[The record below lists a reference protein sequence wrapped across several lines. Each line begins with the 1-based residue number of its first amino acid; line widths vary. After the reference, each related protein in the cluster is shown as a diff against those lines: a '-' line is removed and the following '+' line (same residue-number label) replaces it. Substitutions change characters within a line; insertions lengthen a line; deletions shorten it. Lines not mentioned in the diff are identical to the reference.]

1 MTRIEIHL
9 PEEETKQIEAIAKI
23 EGRSRKKQIE
33 VMLRGLLTTTD
44 LVGKK

>member
-9 PEEETKQIEAIAKI
+9 TQEETKQIEAIAKL

-33 VMLRGLLTTTD
+33 VMLRGLLTN
-44 LVGKK
+44 KIEK